1 MTSTVTT
8 IEIDNMIKENNNII
22 PKLFQKYCF
31 GKEINSVQ
39 IISHLL
45 DNHIPKVYLDE
56 NNKLILPFY
65 VSREINKLAY
75 HPFVHEVAYQAF
87 ALYLNENTDWNDDR
101 FKLYERRLQIFIIVT
116 KHFMNVLNE
125 IKYVNGYSR
134 TAIQEISLHFYKDK
148 FQYYPDYFQEFVK
161 EHILDKYDLIE
172 AQKNIKNS
180 IDWGRI
186 PPKVSDFKL
195 YTNNLIEYNK

>member
-56 NNKLILPFY
+56 NNKLIEY
-65 VSREINKLAY
+65 RSSSG
-75 HPFVHEVAYQAF
+75 
-87 ALYLNENTDWNDDR
+87 LN
-101 FKLYERRLQIFIIVT
+101 YII
-116 KHFMNVLNE
+116 E
-125 IKYVNGYSR
+125 D
-134 TAIQEISLHFYKDK
+134 A
-148 FQYYPDYFQEFVK
+148 
-161 EHILDKYDLIE
+161 
-172 AQKNIKNS
+172 
-180 IDWGRI
+180 
-186 PPKVSDFKL
+186 
-195 YTNNLIEYNK
+195 